1 MNAARLDRM
10 TPPPEGL
17 FAHPTTPPSWWRF
30 AIVGL
35 IGGLLAGTFGIGGGI
50 LMVPALIILARLDQR
65 QAAATSLAAIIPAAL
80 VGSVAYAL
88 AGNVDWLAA
97 AVLAAGG
104 AIGAQI
110 GTYLMS
116 RIPQSGLVIGFVG
129 FQAVVIVAL
138 WLFIPDRGQAV
149 EWSVWTFVFLS
160 LVGLFTGIIAGL
172 VGIGGGIVVVP
183 ALIVFFGASDLIAKG
198 TSLVM
203 MIPGAVSGSIAN
215 FRRGYVDLRAAA
227 ITGVVAALVSPLG
240 SVFANLMTPFV
251 SNVLLS
257 GLIAFAGINLL
268 IAKFGRRKS
277 R

>member
-1 MNAARLDRM
+1 M
-10 TPPPEGL
+10 TSPPPES
-17 FAHPTTPPSWWRF
+17 FAQSVNPPGWWRF
-30 AIVGL
+30 AIVGV

-50 LMVPALIILARLDQR
+50 MMVPALIILAHLDQR

-80 VGSVAYAL
+80 VGSVTYAL

-97 AVLAAGG
+97 VVLAIGG

-116 RIPQSGLVIGFVG
+116 RIPQTGLTIGFVG

-138 WLFIPDRGQAV
+138 WLFIPDRGQTL
-149 EWSVWTFVFLS
+149 EWNLWVVVFLAI
-160 LVGLFTGIIAGL
+160 VGLLTGVLAGL

-183 ALIVFFGASDLIAKG
+183 ALIVFFGASDLLAKG

-203 MIPGAVSGSIAN
+203 MIPGAISGTIAN
-215 FRRGYVDLRAAA
+215 LRRGYVDLRAAT
-227 ITGVVAALVSPLG
+227 ITGIVAALVSPIG
-240 SVFANLMTPFV
+240 SLFANLMTPFV

-257 GLIAFAGINLL
+257 ALIAFAGINLL
-268 IAKFGRRKS
+268 IARFGRRNK
-277 R
+277 RAT